1 MSSPARAPRRHVRI
15 INWPGRFIVHLQFEP
30 TDCWIGWIWRRTSVS
45 VHVFVGL
52 VPMLSLHV
60 AIWMRAGES

>member
-1 MSSPARAPRRHVRI
+1 MSSPDRAPRRRVRI
-15 INWPGRFIVHLQFEP
+15 IKWPGRLIVQLEFEP
-30 TDCWIGWIWRRTSVS
+30 TDCWIGWIWRRTAVG

-60 AIWMRAGES
+60 AIWRRG